1 MANVGFFIR
10 RRLRF
15 FRGLLL
21 AVFLVVF
28 GGRVGNATLIL
39 YVYHNGEIYAGADSL
54 VTQTGGT
61 NVLRIN
67 KIIPVTDTCNASIA
81 NSYGGFVISKIDGQT
96 NLVFFPDELQ
106 KICLRIGPTK
116 EAQQTKIEQV
126 ASNFS
131 AIFTG
136 YYRIHGPQNG
146 LMTRLCFAGYDPAK
160 KDFFLTSYLFIDTN
174 MPTCERIWEIEPGD
188 RIGKYEAVGQEAFIG
203 SLFIPTSPLEDKLAT
218 FRTDAF
224 KNVRSRIDAG
234 ASVSQEEVRDWM
246 LGIFDLDEMMAI
258 PLRLDDRPI
267 SGPYRIFKIGAE
279 KIIAVQ

>member
-96 NLVFFPDELQ
+96 NLVFFL
-106 KICLRIGPTK
+106 TN
-116 EAQQTKIEQV
+116 
-126 ASNFS
+126 S
-131 AIFTG
+131 
-136 YYRIHGPQNG
+136 
-146 LMTRLCFAGYDPAK
+146 K
-160 KDFFLTSYLFIDTN
+160 KYVSGSDQLKKHSKPRSSKLPLISVRFL
-174 MPTCERIWEIEPGD
+174 
-188 RIGKYEAVGQEAFIG
+188 
-203 SLFIPTSPLEDKLAT
+203 
-218 FRTDAF
+218 
-224 KNVRSRIDAG
+224 
-234 ASVSQEEVRDWM
+234 
-246 LGIFDLDEMMAI
+246 LGIIVSTAHRMA
-258 PLRLDDRPI
+258 
-267 SGPYRIFKIGAE
+267 
-279 KIIAVQ
+279 